1 MVGSE
6 NHFLGVN
13 GFVLMIAKG
22 PGFVAVP
29 NVVYGEEGLSLSSFL
44 PGACV
49 ITSGIVPKVLGIAT
63 TWCSEV
69 VVGFRTIA
77 GEVTG
82 LLQKLVVKADRGGNL
97 KSAAHRLGAIGNRM
111 HPGDPGRSGG
121 GTDRTVVK
129 AVQVAEAF
137 LSELVDVR
145 SFGVFASVTT
155 DPFDAVVLAGYPE
168 NIGLGHYAVEAKG

>member
-1 MVGSE
+1 MVGSD

-29 NVVYGEEGLSLSSFL
+29 NVVYGEKGLAFFPKLPSSCIVLS
-44 PGACV
+44 GV
-49 ITSGIVPKVLGIAT
+49 VPEVLRIAT

-69 VVGFRTIA
+69 VVSFRTVA

-97 KSAAHRLGAIGNRM
+97 ESAAHRLGAIGNRM
-111 HPGDPGRSGG
+111 HPGDPGGSGG

-129 AVQVAEAF
+129 AVKVAEAF

-145 SFGVFASVTT
+145 SFGVFASVAT
-155 DPFDAVVLAGYPE
+155 DPFNAVVLAGYPE
-168 NIGLGHYAVEAKG
+168 NIGFGHFALEAKG